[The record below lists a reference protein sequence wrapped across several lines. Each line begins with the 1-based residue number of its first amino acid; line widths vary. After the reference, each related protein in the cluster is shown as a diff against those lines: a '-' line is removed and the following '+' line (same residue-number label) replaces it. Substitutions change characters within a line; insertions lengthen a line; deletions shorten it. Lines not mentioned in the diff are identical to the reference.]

1 MALFDAIEI
10 FARVVEAGNITRA
23 AEQLGLSKS
32 RVSECVIA
40 LEKRLGVRLLDRTT
54 RHVSPTEAGV
64 IFYQRCTR
72 ALEEAHAGVTEVMAY
87 QETPVGHMRIGAPEA
102 FADRFIIPALGSFL
116 AENPQVTAEIVE
128 DMRMVNLVEQRLD
141 LSIRIVREPEPATI
155 VRKLGMSEILVC
167 AAPDYIARHGV
178 PQHPVDIPDHK
189 CIGFAA
195 LYWARE
201 WSFLSPQKHTV
212 SLSPVMICNSTAS
225 LRAAVVSGIGLAALP
240 RWAVATEL
248 NEGALVRVMRD
259 WTLPESGIYAVYP
272 SNRLVTAKVRR
283 FVDHLAPI
291 LRQSLSDM
299 PDMDVAQD
307 GCPADGVN
315 VISDGSRPDEQAA
328 SLR

>member
-1 MALFDAIEI
+1 M
-10 FARVVEAGNITRA
+10 
-23 AEQLGLSKS
+23 
-32 RVSECVIA
+32 
-40 LEKRLGVRLLDRTT
+40 
-54 RHVSPTEAGV
+54 
-64 IFYQRCTR
+64 
-72 ALEEAHAGVTEVMAY
+72 
-87 QETPVGHMRIGAPEA
+87 
-102 FADRFIIPALGSFL
+102 
-116 AENPQVTAEIVE
+116 
-128 DMRMVNLVEQRLD
+128 
-141 LSIRIVREPEPATI
+141 
-155 VRKLGMSEILVC
+155 
-167 AAPDYIARHGV
+167 

-201 WSFLSPQKHTV
+201 WPFLSPQKHTV

-248 NEGALVRVMRD
+248 NEGALVRVMPD

-291 LRQSLSDM
+291 LRKSLSDM

-307 GCPADGVN
+307 GYPADGVN